1 MAGKVTKEALEA
13 NLLLSKILN
22 KGAVDTS
29 AETSEAVLSD
39 EELDEILEAKE
50 EKPARKKK
58 KASGGIKTTVGKG
71 MGEKPNYLP
80 DWDKAE
86 LPKSTTIDIFF
97 PGHDI
102 HYKEQ
107 FWPVPDRTIIYTV
120 GLVKFAQGAY
130 NCCEDAGLDK
140 EVCNKAKSGE
150 IRVYDIKTFED
161 CKIEV
166 KSLGCIVV
174 ESKNGKII
182 KTLHLNEKGIK
193 CTSLD
198 INRVNKK
205 LTELMNS
212 FLVF

>member
-1 MAGKVTKEALEA
+1 MSGKITKEALEA
-13 NLLLSKILN
+13 NYLLSRILN
-22 KGAVDTS
+22 NGAVDNS
-29 AETSEAVLSD
+29 AETYEEVIPD
-39 EELDEILEAKE
+39 EELDAVLEAKD

-58 KASGGIKTTVGKG
+58 SSGGIKTTVGKG

-107 FWPVPDRTIIYTV
+107 LWPVPDRTITYTV
-120 GLVKFAQGAY
+120 ELAKFAQAAY
-130 NCCEDAGLDK
+130 NCCESAGLSKD
-140 EVCNKAKSGE
+140 VCNKAKSGE

-166 KSLGCIVV
+166 KSLGCITV
-174 ESKNGKII
+174 ESRNGKIV

>member
-1 MAGKVTKEALEA
+1 MSGKITKEALEA
-13 NLLLSKILN
+13 NYLLSRILN
-22 KGAVDTS
+22 NGAVDNS
-29 AETSEAVLSD
+29 AETYEEVIPD
-39 EELDEILEAKE
+39 EELDAVLEAKD

-58 KASGGIKTTVGKG
+58 SSGGIKTTVGKG

-107 FWPVPDRTIIYTV
+107 LWPVPDRTITYTV
-120 GLVKFAQGAY
+120 ELAKFAQ
-130 NCCEDAGLDK
+130 AGLSKD
-140 EVCNKAKSGE
+140 VCNKAKSGE

-166 KSLGCIVV
+166 KSLGCITV
-174 ESKNGKII
+174 ESRNGKIV